1 MSKYLAMFL
10 STLMIVTSLP
20 TTNLSANTSS
30 FISDEISIDNKDSKE
45 KDLEKAILNVKSK
58 VTIPEEFSVFN
69 YYYDTTYHS
78 EGYWRLSWSNKEG
91 SKVISVECDNNYNI
105 NYYRKSNYEENKGGI
120 PVYLKDDL
128 LNVAEDFIKDINPQV
143 AEKVKFTS
151 ADFESVYTSTYV
163 YNFQRVENGIDFP
176 DNTASVRVD
185 GITGQVVSLNI
196 NWLYDVKIPTADR
209 KVTKDEATKIIADNL
224 NMELAYRTN
233 FYYTYMEYEDV
244 DQRAF
249 LVYEPDKSYI
259 SVDAKNGQVYLSR
272 QDYIERDASGSKN
285 DFNEEVADADSSLS
299 DLMLTD
305 EELKKIQELELL
317 ISREEAIEIVKSNPY
332 LYFGENLTES
342 KAYLGK
348 LYNWNS
354 KDDETYYWRIELRDP
369 RPIDYSKSENNY
381 RAYSYAVLDAK
392 TGRIV
397 SYYSNLDDIY
407 NGFFNDDIKYNKK
420 ASQRILEEFLEKE
433 ASEYFSNSK
442 FVNSNNDHIIYYDY
456 DKPVYRGY
464 SFSYK
469 RVNEGVIYPYD
480 GIYGA
485 VDGVT
490 GKIYS
495 YNYSWTEDVEFESP
509 KNAMTPE
516 EAFDY
521 YISKE
526 GYKLVYEVNQKNIYD
541 SSRGDI
547 SYDVEYEV
555 RLVYRPDIYP
565 QYISPFTGDQ
575 LTGTGE
581 VNKERKDFEYKD
593 INKSEKNRNILLLA
607 DMNIGFEGEYF
618 LANREITYGEYQNLM
633 KQVNLTNYGS
643 LELKDN
649 KKITREEISVD
660 IIIKLGLEDIAILQG
675 IFNPGFDDQEE
686 INEEYLGAVSLAK
699 GLGIIDAE
707 DNRIKPRDTITR
719 RQVVDIILNYLNIY

>member
-1 MSKYLAMFL
+1 MSKYLAIFL

-272 QDYIERDASGSKN
+272 QNYIERDASGSKN
-285 DFNEEVADADSSLS
+285 DFNEEAADADSSLS
-299 DLMLTD
+299 DLMFTD

-369 RPIDYSKSENNY
+369 RPIDYSKPENNY

-397 SYYSNLDDIY
+397 SYHSNLDDIY

-509 KNAMTPE
+509 KNVMTPE

-618 LANREITYGEYQNLM
+618 LANQEITYGEYQNLM
-633 KQVNLTNYGS
+633 KQVNLNNYGS

-699 GLGIIDAE
+699 GLGFIDAE

>member
-1 MSKYLAMFL
+1 MSKYLAIFL

>member
-1 MSKYLAMFL
+1 MSKYLAIFL

-78 EGYWRLSWSNKEG
+78 EGYWRLSWSNKDG

-285 DFNEEVADADSSLS
+285 DFNEEAADADSSLS

-420 ASQRILEEFLEKE
+420 ESQRILEECLEKE

-675 IFNPGFDDQEE
+675 IFNPGFDHQDE

>member
-1 MSKYLAMFL
+1 MSKYLAIFL

-272 QDYIERDASGSKN
+272 QNYIERDASGSKN
-285 DFNEEVADADSSLS
+285 DFNEEAADADSSLS

-397 SYYSNLDDIY
+397 SYHSNLDDIY

-509 KNAMTPE
+509 KNVMTPE

-618 LANREITYGEYQNLM
+618 LANQEITYGEYQNLM

-699 GLGIIDAE
+699 GLGFIDAE